1 MRWPAIAIVL
11 VQVLVAGTYAG
22 RAEAVTASRCVG
34 LVDKS
39 PLFRHAAYRPIALSE
54 NEVRIT
60 YVTHSTF
67 RIESQG
73 GITIAT
79 DYAGFAGRGVVP
91 TIITM
96 NHAHETHYTDFP
108 DPKISHVLKGW
119 NPEGGPARHDLRVGD
134 VYVRN
139 VSTDIRNWDGGRE
152 VDGNSIFIFEIAG
165 LCIGHLGHLHHK
177 LAPEHLGQIGQ
188 LDVVMVPVDG
198 SFTMDVSSMI
208 EVLQALKA
216 RLVLPMHAF
225 GALSLNA
232 FLTRLG
238 ETFDVEL
245 SEARS
250 IVVSQA
256 NLPAKTKVLVM
267 PGF

>member
-1 MRWPAIAIVL
+1 MRWAVAVL
-11 VQVLVAGTYAG
+11 LVASVGL
-22 RAEAVTASRCVG
+22 AERVDAVAVSRCVG
-34 LVDKS
+34 LVDQS
-39 PLFRHAAYRPIALSE
+39 PLFRYAAFRRVSLAE
-54 NEVRIT
+54 GEVRIS

-67 RIESQG
+67 RIESRAG
-73 GITIAT
+73 VTIAT
-79 DYAGFAGRGVVP
+79 DYAGFAGRGVIP
-91 TIITM
+91 NIITM

-108 DPKISHVLKGW
+108 DPEIEHVLKGW
-119 NPEGGPARHDLRVGD
+119 NPDGGPARHDLRLAD

-139 VSTDIRNWDGGRE
+139 VSTDIRGWDGERE
-152 VDGNSIFIFEIAG
+152 AEGNSIFIFEIAG

-177 LAPEHLGQIGQ
+177 LGPEHLGQIGQ

-225 GALSLNA
+225 GSSSLSA

-245 SEARS
+245 SESRS

-256 NLPAKTKVLVM
+256 SLPVKTKVTVL